1 MKINSKLTNEKIHFH
16 CHHNNT
22 GFCKFRDHCKHQ
34 HFHTICLKKICKS
47 QECQNRHPKTCKF
60 GDSCKFNARN
70 ACAYKHQKLVDT
82 EVDETK
88 NLSKKIKGL
97 QDEVRFLQA
106 EMSKLKKCIQLKE
119 DEISQTK
126 NTLDESIAKNEE
138 LTNKVRILNTVKV
151 EEKSICKSC
160 DFKAH
165 RNIDLENHKQSK
177 YEQPS
182 VIENLKTL
190 ISNKVEK
197 AEILN
202 KNVSDIDN
210 DNIIK
215 DEKHNELSLNHEN
228 SDIETLNSSHTFSFK
243 CQYCGKIFEN
253 NFILKEHIIN
263 HRGPNVLHAMRLD
276 FEESDWET
284 DEE

>member
-1 MKINSKLTNEKIHFH
+1 MKINSKLTTEKIHFH
-16 CHHNNT
+16 CHHNNI
-22 GFCKFRDHCKHQ
+22 GFCKFRDHCKNQ
-34 HFHTICLKKICKS
+34 HFHTICLKFFCKS
-47 QECQNRHPKTCKF
+47 QECQNRHPKNCKF

-82 EVDETK
+82 ELDETK

-165 RNIDLENHKQSK
+165 RNIDSENHKQSK
-177 YEQPS
+177 HEQPS
-182 VIENLKTL
+182 VIGKLKTL
-190 ISNKVEK
+190 LSIKIEK
-197 AEILN
+197 SEFLN
-202 KNVSDIDN
+202 KDVSVTHN
-210 DNIIK
+210 DNVIK
-215 DEKHNELSLNHEN
+215 ND
-228 SDIETLNSSHTFSFK
+228 
-243 CQYCGKIFEN
+243 
-253 NFILKEHIIN
+253 
-263 HRGPNVLHAMRLD
+263 
-276 FEESDWET
+276 
-284 DEE
+284 